1 MTANPPPLVLL
12 MAQIN
17 PTVGAIEA
25 NADKMIEIIQAHQS
39 THDLIVFPELAL
51 TGYPPED
58 ILLRD
63 ACEQRVLKALSNICH
78 ATQEA
83 HVVIGHPQQDN
94 SHSYNALS
102 VIHQG
107 NIIAS
112 YQKQHLPNT
121 GVFDEK
127 RYFEPGPEVP
137 CMLTIHN
144 QTIGF
149 CICEDI
155 WQSGPVEQII
165 EAGATI
171 LVCINASPFET
182 EKTKQRIDLLKSHA
196 PNDLTCVYVNLVGAQ
211 DELVFDG
218 QSFVCDASGQ
228 IKAQAPAFIEHLT
241 TVQIYPDQTIQSD
254 TNTKPTDEI
263 ALIYQALCTGLYD
276 YVTKNNFPGV
286 LLGLSGGIDSALTL
300 AIAVD
305 ALGAERVHALALPSR
320 YTAAISMDDL
330 NQMLE
335 IHQVQGI
342 QHHTISIEPG
352 FKALLE
358 TLQPNLAHQTV
369 PEITQQ
375 NLQARLRGMILMA
388 FSNSNQKLLL
398 STSNKT
404 ESAIGYTTLYG
415 DMCGGF
421 APIQDVPKMLVY
433 ALAAYRNTISPVI
446 PLRVITRAPSAELAE
461 NQTDQDTLPDYP
473 ELDQIIAYYMNE
485 KHSTEEII
493 AKGHAADVVK
503 QVIQLI
509 KRSEY
514 KRRQAPPGTK
524 ISHRAFGRDWR
535 YPITSKF

>member
-1 MTANPPPLVLL
+1 

-25 NADKMIEIIQAHQS
+25 NADKMIEIITTHQP

-63 ACEQRVLKALSNICH
+63 ACEQRVRKALSNICH
-78 ATQEA
+78 ATQNT
-83 HVVIGHPQQDN
+83 HVVIGHPHQKN
-94 SHSYNALS
+94 SHRYNALS

-107 NIIAS
+107 NIIAN

-127 RYFEPGPEVP
+127 RYFEPGPKIP
-137 CMLTIHN
+137 CILTIKN

-155 WQSGPVEQII
+155 WRSGPVEQII
-165 EAGATI
+165 QADANL

-182 EKTKQRIDLLKSHA
+182 EKTEQRIDLFKSHT
-196 PNDLTCVYVNLVGAQ
+196 PNHLTFVYVNLVGAQ

-228 IKAQAPAFIEHLT
+228 IKAQAPAFTEHLT

-254 TNTKPTDEI
+254 TNTKPTHEM
-263 ALIYQALCTGLYD
+263 ALIYKALCTGLYD

-300 AIAVD
+300 ALAVD

-320 YTAAISMDDL
+320 YTADISMDDL
-330 NQMLE
+330 NKMLE
-335 IHQVQGI
+335 IHQLDGI
-342 QHHTISIEPG
+342 QYHTISIEPG

-358 TLQPNLAHQTV
+358 TLEPNLAHQTV
-369 PEITQQ
+369 PDIAQQ